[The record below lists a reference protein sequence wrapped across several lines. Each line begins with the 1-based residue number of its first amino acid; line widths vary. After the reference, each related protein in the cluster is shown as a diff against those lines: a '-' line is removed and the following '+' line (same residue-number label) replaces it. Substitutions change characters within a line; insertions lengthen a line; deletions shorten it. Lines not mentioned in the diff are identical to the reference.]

1 MTFLYNNLVL
11 KDKRRVLRRN
21 QTDAERRL
29 WGQLR
34 NKKLEGLKFFRQY
47 SVGPY
52 ILDFYCPAQKLAIE
66 IDGGQHAEAVQ
77 QQSDEHRSKYLAMQE
92 IRVLRFWNNEVLQNL
107 EGVWTKGTVT
117 KYHFYCK
124 VRILAATLRNI
135 LNIYAVYASNVSLR
149 LEVKRGGYRGGVI
162 AVAFLLFSFAFFITP
177 VAQAQLLPTPGSS
190 CGDNTVCR
198 QTICPQSRICN
209 QQGRCIAGNNSA
221 TAAPEGQNIPCNY
234 TLEDLIGVGVR
245 MATLI
250 FGITGSLALL
260 FFVYGGFKMLT
271 AAGNPEHVQEGRK
284 ILTGAVIGVIIILGA
299 GLIVQFVGRL
309 VLPSTSITSGLQ
321 ITVGQACGSGN
332 GAQQCE
338 IGTVCNDGVCK
349 TICEIRKSGEG
360 YWCQEALVGL
370 QCVNNLC
377 PGGASFKCCRLQ
389 TPQ

>member
-1 MTFLYNNLVL
+1 
-11 KDKRRVLRRN
+11 
-21 QTDAERRL
+21 
-29 WGQLR
+29 
-34 NKKLEGLKFFRQY
+34 
-47 SVGPY
+47 
-52 ILDFYCPAQKLAIE
+52 
-66 IDGGQHAEAVQ
+66 
-77 QQSDEHRSKYLAMQE
+77 
-92 IRVLRFWNNEVLQNL
+92 
-107 EGVWTKGTVT
+107 
-117 KYHFYCK
+117 
-124 VRILAATLRNI
+124 LAATLRNI

-149 LEVKRGGYRGGVI
+149 LAQNSYLSLRKRIRQQSPKIVEEINPTNSPQSPLNLRGEVKRGGYRGGVI